1 MKAKQNK
8 SEFFATL
15 KNEISHR
22 EALRKFFN
30 TTFQELLK
38 KYDGKV
44 YNKRFE
50 TALNDALKAV
60 SPLMW
65 CKCEIKGTDNYS
77 NFPKCPRVEVQ
88 INFRN
93 EDRNYTNN
101 EYFYTIVLLNYDDNF
116 NARINAE
123 DSAREKYAIAWAD
136 SFDKE
141 TATRK
146 SILKDYDKLFKAA
159 EKMAEAVESYNK
171 LPARFRENIDLQYL
185 RIY

>member
-1 MKAKQNK
+1 MRAKQEK
-8 SEFFATL
+8 REFFNTL

-22 EALRKFFN
+22 EALRQFFN

-38 KYDGKV
+38 KFDGKV

-50 TALNDALKAV
+50 TALNESLKAV

-65 CKCEIKGTDNYS
+65 CRCEQKGHNIYS

-93 EDRNYTNN
+93 EPRNYTNN
-101 EYFYTIVLLNYDDNF
+101 EYFYTVVVLNYDENF
-116 NARINAE
+116 NARINAA
-123 DSAREKYAIAWAD
+123 DSAKEKYTLAWAD

-141 TATRK
+141 TATEK
-146 SILKDYDKLFKAA
+146 EILKSYDKYLKVAA
-159 EKMAEAVESYNK
+159 KMAEAVESYNK
-171 LPARFRENIDLQYL
+171 LPMRFRENIDTQYL